1 MRGDNVEDR
10 PDPVSGAGAAE
21 PAVEDNGPWFGVFV
35 FVIVVLF
42 AAAGAAVV
50 HSLMVTFG

>member
-1 MRGDNVEDR
+1 MRDE
-10 PDPVSGAGAAE
+10 
-21 PAVEDNGPWFGVFV
+21 VEDNGPWFGVFV

-50 HSLMVTFG
+50 HSLMATFG

>member
-1 MRGDNVEDR
+1 VDLRDVRGNAVRDE
-10 PDPVSGAGAAE
+10 
-21 PAVEDNGPWFGVFV
+21 VEDNGPWFGVFV

-50 HSLMVTFG
+50 HSLMATFG